1 MAASTSLKTPALISL
16 TLPPPPSSAGVPI
29 TWMRPAGSWSRTA
42 ASAAPA
48 PAPEVAMMLW
58 PQACPMP
65 GSASYSQR
73 MAMVGPEPVSMV
85 PRKAVSTP
93 PTPLSTLKPC

>member
-1 MAASTSLKTPALISL
+1 MAQSTSLNTPALISL
-16 TLPPPPSSAGVPI
+16 ILPPPPSSAGVPI
-29 TWMRPAGSWSRTA
+29 TWMRPLGSWPCTA

-48 PAPEVAMMLW
+48 PAPEVAMTLW

-73 MAMVGPEPVSMV
+73 MAMVGNYGELVGRGEQPGQRDADPA
-85 PRKAVSTP
+85 R
-93 PTPLSTLKPC
+93 